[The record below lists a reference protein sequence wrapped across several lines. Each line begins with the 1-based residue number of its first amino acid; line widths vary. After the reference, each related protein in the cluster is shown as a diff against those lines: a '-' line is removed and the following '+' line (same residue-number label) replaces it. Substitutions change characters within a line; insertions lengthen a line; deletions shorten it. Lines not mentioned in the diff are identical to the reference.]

1 MAYRRKLELFEPSRT
16 IWGSGPS
23 EQIMETKEKLR
34 SEYRKTWEAFSR
46 QMKTVHEL
54 AGVGEAAA
62 VEAAMREA
70 DAAMAAHQDARNRLA
85 ALLAPDFAIPRAVT
99 KAWQCSAKAETCGV
113 TAAR

>member
-1 MAYRRKLELFEPSRT
+1 MTYRRKLDLFEPSRT
-16 IWGSGPS
+16 IWGSEPS
-23 EQIMETKEKLR
+23 EESMDTKDKLR

-54 AGVGEAAA
+54 AGIGEAAA

-85 ALLAPDFAIPRAVT
+85 ALLAPEFAIPRPAAKV
-99 KAWQCSAKAETCGV
+99 WQCSGKS
-113 TAAR
+113 AACAAAGR